1 MQDFKH
7 YIDSYTIEK
16 LEELLVDYKEQE
28 AMARGL
34 YHYNDPTAFLYE
46 NLDDNYDDYVGD
58 YPSSDDDYEYYEREI
73 GRVENAIGFKKRQ
86 NTENNNINTPRSLN
100 NISNTNSDLLNFG
113 KQIETLYNKLNHTKD
128 EEHIGIMGEWGSGKS
143 FLISQLREKLD
154 KEGIPN
160 VVIKATATQHGNTI
174 WYTVLLSVSQY
185 YLNNHQNNYIC
196 KFIPNEFIKLL
207 KKYKFILKSIFSK
220 KSPLL
225 LFLNILFIL
234 LGLIIS
240 YCYKNILISLPTLPA
255 YKTLYSVVKETFS
268 LNNNFFNNYTYP
280 DYKKTIGESEQ
291 VKLELNIH
299 KELILKNT
307 NKKLVIIIDELDR
320 CSKENL
326 IQFFDSIENFINIK
340 NITFIFSLN
349 PKILQSKNT
358 SLDMV
363 YLDKYFKIPYYLP
376 PVTDFDNFIKHKI
389 SEIFDKKEIESITK
403 LIKEISLYRNT
414 TPRLLNKLFNLI
426 IIYKSDFPELSLLEF
441 SQIFIYYYTYNNEV
455 DKLYDPFS
463 KKIHVLFE
471 DFIDSDSSIITNQN
485 FTLIPLSIRKT
496 FYSETRNLNLSSFL
510 KTTRKLKRILKI
522 D

>member
-34 YHYNDPTAFLYE
+34 YHYNDPAAFLYE

-73 GRVENAIGFKKRQ
+73 VRVENAIGFKKRQ

-113 KQIETLYNKLNHTKD
+113 KQIETLY
-128 EEHIGIMGEWGSGKS
+128 
-143 FLISQLREKLD
+143 

-234 LGLIIS
+234 LGL
-240 YCYKNILISLPTLPA
+240 NILISLPTLPA

>member
-1 MQDFKH
+1 MSEYLDKG
-7 YIDSYTIEK
+7 YTV
-16 LEELLVDYKEQE
+16 EELEKELDSLKKARSE
-28 AMARGL
+28 AWK
-34 YHYNDPTAFLYE
+34 YHHGYD
-46 NLDDNYDDYVGD
+46 YDDFPPNDLY
-58 YPSSDDDYEYYEREI
+58 DDCITAVDAGDYEYYQEEI
-73 GRVENAIGFKKRQ
+73 NKVENAIGFKKRQ
-86 NTENNNINTPRSLN
+86 NTENNNIKTRRSLN
-100 NISNTNSDLLNFG
+100 NISNTNSDLLNYD
-113 KQIETLYNKLNHTKD
+113 KQVETLYKKLNHAKD

-143 FLISQLREKLD
+143 FLISRLREKLN

-185 YLNNHQNNYIC
+185 YLNNNQDNYSC
-196 KFIPNEFIKLL
+196 KYIPNEFIKLF

-225 LFLNILFIL
+225 LLLNILVIL
-234 LGLIIS
+234 LGVILS

-255 YKTLYSVVKETFS
+255 YKTLYSIIKETFS

-280 DYKKTIGESEQ
+280 DYKKTLGESEQ

-307 NKKLVIIIDELDR
+307 ENKLVIIIDELDR
-320 CSKENL
+320 CSKGNL
-326 IQFFDSIENFINIK
+326 MNFFDSIENFINIE

-349 PKILQSKNT
+349 PKILQYKNT
-358 SLDMV
+358 SLDTT

-376 PVTDFDNFIKHKI
+376 PITNFSNFIQHKI
-389 SEIFDKKEIESITK
+389 SGIFNEKEIESIINLVEK
-403 LIKEISLYRNT
+403 ISLYRNI

-426 IIYKSDFPELSLLEF
+426 IIYKSDFPELNLLEF

-455 DKLYDPFS
+455 DKLYDPDS

-471 DFIDSDSSIITNQN
+471 NFIDSDSSIITNQN

-496 FYSETRNLNLSSFL
+496 FYNETRNLNLNSFL